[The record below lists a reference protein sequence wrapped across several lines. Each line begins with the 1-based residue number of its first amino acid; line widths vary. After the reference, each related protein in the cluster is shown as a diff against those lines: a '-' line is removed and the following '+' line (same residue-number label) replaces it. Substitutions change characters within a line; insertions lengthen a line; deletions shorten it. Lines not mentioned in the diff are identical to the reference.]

1 MAMTV
6 TMTTEPTG
14 RIRRRAAVLTT
25 AVAVLVSAAACSS
38 AAPEADEDLQVVAA
52 FSPLQYVAQRVGGP
66 EVTVQTLT
74 ADGADPHGVEL
85 SPAQVADLEAA
96 DLVVYLSGMQAAT
109 DEAVQMIETEHVVD
123 AADAA
128 QADLGDREGHDA
140 PPDVS
145 LDPHFWLDPVRMVL
159 AADDVAVELA
169 ARDPDGTEGYQQRAD
184 ELEADL
190 LDVDEEYAEVLAAC
204 AGATVV
210 TSHEAFGFLAARYGL
225 QQVGIAGVDPE
236 VEPSPARLREVSEV
250 VRQQDVR
257 TIYFEAMASPRVVE
271 TLAEELGVS
280 TDVLDPMERGAGAD
294 YLEVMAANLRA
305 LQDGLSCAA

>member
-1 MAMTV
+1 
-6 TMTTEPTG
+6 MTTEPTG
-14 RIRRRAAVLTT
+14 SIRRRAAVLTT
-25 AVAVLVSAAACSS
+25 AIAVLAGTAACSLS
-38 AAPEADEDLQVVAA
+38 TGEADENLQVVAA
-52 FSPLQYVAQRVGGP
+52 FSPLQYVAERVGGP
-66 EVTVQTLT
+66 EVTVNTLT

-85 SPAQVADLEAA
+85 SPAQVAELEAA
-96 DLVVYLSGMQAAT
+96 DLIVYLSGMQAAT
-109 DEAVQMIETEHVVD
+109 DEAVQMVEAEHVVD

-128 QADLGDREGHDA
+128 AADLGDRAGLHA
-140 PPDVS
+140 PPDVR

-169 ARDPDGTEGYQQRAD
+169 ARDPDGAEGYQQRAG

-190 LDVDEEYAEVLAAC
+190 LDVDEQYAGALAAC

-250 VRQQDVR
+250 VREQDVQ

-271 TLAEELGVS
+271 TLAAELGVG

-294 YLEVMAANLRA
+294 YLEVMDANLRA
-305 LQDGLSCAA
+305 LQDGLGCAA